1 MDAMAAMSGIDAV
14 KECIKNIKQKGHDA
28 SATELEQLKIMLV
41 VEEML
46 VRGVEF
52 LPVDLYKSKAV
63 IYSIQDGKI
72 RLPFVSLKGLGISAA
87 QNLERAG
94 REGEYL
100 SVEDIQT
107 RAGVSKAVIE
117 ILANASVLDGIP
129 ESRQMSF
136 F

>member
-1 MDAMAAMSGIDAV
+1 
-14 KECIKNIKQKGHDA
+14 
-28 SATELEQLKIMLV
+28 
-41 VEEML
+41 ML